1 MLSFPRRRA
10 GWTNRIRC
18 VVRFD
23 PSISRG
29 GDGGGGTYRELPPS
43 ISFGLPTLA
52 SRTPDAVVRIS
63 LIIQSSRMKSV
74 IGALLELVWA
84 T

>member
-1 MLSFPRRRA
+1 
-10 GWTNRIRC
+10 
-18 VVRFD
+18 
-23 PSISRG
+23 
-29 GDGGGGTYRELPPS
+29 
-43 ISFGLPTLA
+43 
-52 SRTPDAVVRIS
+52 VVRIS